1 MSDYIK
7 VDSDSNLVRDTNNN
21 AIINNNKTEFDKFLK
36 LSEKRYK
43 EKKEFENLKSDVNSM
58 KSDLEEIK
66 SLLKSIVRN

>member
-1 MSDYIK
+1 MSDYLK
-7 VDSDSNLVRDTNNN
+7 VDSDSNLVRDTNNH

-36 LSEKRYK
+36 LSERKYK

-58 KSDLEEIK
+58 KTDLEEIK

>member
-7 VDSDSNLVRDTNNN
+7 VDSDSDLVRDTNSN
-21 AIINNNKTEFDKFLK
+21 AIINNNKTEFDKFLR
-36 LSEKRYK
+36 LSEKKYK

-58 KSDLEEIK
+58 KTDLEEIK

>member
-7 VDSDSNLVRDTNNN
+7 VDSDSDLVRDTNNH

-36 LSEKRYK
+36 LSEKKYK
-43 EKKEFENLKSDVNSM
+43 EKKEFDNLKSDVNSM
-58 KSDLEEIK
+58 KTDLEEIK

>member
-36 LSEKRYK
+36 LSEKKYK
-43 EKKEFENLKSDVNSM
+43 EKKEFDNLKSDVNSM
-58 KSDLEEIK
+58 KTDLEEIK

>member
-21 AIINNNKTEFDKFLK
+21 AIINNNKTEFDKFLR
-36 LSEKRYK
+36 LSEKKYK

-58 KSDLEEIK
+58 KTDLEEIK

>member
-1 MSDYIK
+1 MSDYLK

-36 LSEKRYK
+36 LSERKYK

>member
-1 MSDYIK
+1 MGDYIK
-7 VDSDSNLVRDTNNN
+7 VDSDSNLVRDTNNH

-36 LSEKRYK
+36 LSEKKYK

-58 KSDLEEIK
+58 KTDLEEIK

>member
-7 VDSDSNLVRDTNNN
+7 VDSDSNLVRDTNNH

-36 LSEKRYK
+36 LSERKYK

-58 KSDLEEIK
+58 KTDLEEIK